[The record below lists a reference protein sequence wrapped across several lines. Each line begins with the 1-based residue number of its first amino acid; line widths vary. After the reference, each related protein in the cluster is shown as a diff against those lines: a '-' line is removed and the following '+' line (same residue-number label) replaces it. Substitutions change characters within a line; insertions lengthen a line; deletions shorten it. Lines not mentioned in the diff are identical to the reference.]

1 MFLFFSNWQ
10 NLIFFFTFG
19 LALQINKQ
27 ANKNI
32 FNLKKRK
39 ERKGKK
45 KETRQ
50 NPFTGALASLTN
62 ASKLLPFFCKE
73 LNGAQAGPTQS
84 QMYHTKK
91 RHRGQEKTI
100 TTAVDNFPGSHQHA
114 ESPPPPSWWHK
125 PGVWGC
131 ECLSVPIGIVEA

>member
-27 ANKNI
+27 ENKTI

-50 NPFTGALASLTN
+50 KAFTGALASLTN
-62 ASKLLPFFCKE
+62 ASKLLP
-73 LNGAQAGPTQS
+73 S
-84 QMYHTKK
+84 
-91 RHRGQEKTI
+91 
-100 TTAVDNFPGSHQHA
+100 
-114 ESPPPPSWWHK
+114 
-125 PGVWGC
+125 
-131 ECLSVPIGIVEA
+131 SVKS

>member
-27 ANKNI
+27 ENKNI
-32 FNLKKRK
+32 FNLKKRR

-50 NPFTGALASLTN
+50 KAFTRALASLTN
-62 ASKLLPFFCKE
+62 ASKLLLFFCVE
-73 LNGAQAGPTQS
+73 LNGAQVGPTQS
-84 QMYHTKK
+84 QC
-91 RHRGQEKTI
+91 I
-100 TTAVDNFPGSHQHA
+100 
-114 ESPPPPSWWHK
+114 
-125 PGVWGC
+125 
-131 ECLSVPIGIVEA
+131 I